1 MFVKMY
7 RANFV
12 PAYKNFL

>member
-7 RANFV
+7 
-12 PAYKNFL
+12 